1 MRAARLNSYSKKDFQ
16 LSIEQ
21 IEKPTP
27 HAQEVLVKVSMA
39 GVNPLD
45 NMITAGEVKLIVPYK
60 LPITAG
66 NEFVGVIESIG
77 ADVTNYQVG
86 DRIYAR
92 MPLGKIGAFA
102 EYLTIDH
109 KEIAL
114 VPNYLSD
121 EEAAS
126 VPLTALTAYQ
136 ALELLKVK
144 PGKTLFISGGTGGF
158 GAMAIPIAKAFGL
171 KVITNGGLDNKN
183 RVLALGADQFID
195 YKTEDYTK
203 VITDIDYVID
213 TLGGEELIKQFTI
226 LKEGGAIVSLK
237 GGPNH
242 SFAKRMNLS
251 FFKTFLFGMVGRKYD
266 KLASKNN
273 QTYHFI
279 FVKSDGK
286 QLSKISKIFEEKQ
299 IKSSVDKVF
308 DFKDINLA
316 LDKVK
321 NGRSSGKTII
331 KF

>member
-27 HAQEVLVKVSMA
+27 NAQEVLVKVSMA

-60 LPITAG
+60 LPVTAG

-77 ADVTNYQVG
+77 ADVTNYHVG

-171 KVITNGGLDNKN
+171 KVITSGSRDNKK

-195 YKTEDYTK
+195 YKTEDYAK
-203 VITDIDYVID
+203 VLTNIDYVID

-237 GGPNH
+237 GGPNR

-251 FFKTFLFGMVGRKYD
+251 FFKTFLFDVVGRKYD

-273 QTYHFI
+273 QTYHFV

-286 QLSKISKIFEEKQ
+286 QLSEISKIFEEKQ
-299 IKSSVDKVF
+299 IKTSIDKVY

>member
-1 MRAARLNSYSKKDFQ
+1 MRAARLNSYSKKNLQ

-21 IEKPTP
+21 IEKPAP
-27 HAQEVLVKVSMA
+27 KAKEVLVKVSMA

-60 LPITAG
+60 LPVTAG

-77 ADVTNYQVG
+77 TDVKNYHVG

-92 MPLGKIGAFA
+92 MPLDKIGAFA

-203 VITDIDYVID
+203 VLTDIDYVID

-237 GGPNH
+237 GGPNR

-279 FVKSDGK
+279 FVKSDGE
-286 QLSKISKIFEEKQ
+286 QLSKISKVFEEKQ
-299 IKSSVDKVF
+299 IKTSVDKVF

>member
-1 MRAARLNSYSKKDFQ
+1 MRAARLNSYSKKNLQ

-27 HAQEVLVKVSMA
+27 KAKEVLVKVSMA

-60 LPITAG
+60 LPVTAG

-77 ADVTNYQVG
+77 TDVKNYHVG

-92 MPLGKIGAFA
+92 MPLDKIGAFA

-203 VITDIDYVID
+203 VLTDIDYVID

-237 GGPNH
+237 GGPNR

-279 FVKSDGK
+279 FVKSDGE
-286 QLSKISKIFEEKQ
+286 QLSKISKVFEEKQ
-299 IKSSVDKVF
+299 IKTSVDKVF

-316 LDKVK
+316 LDKVQ

>member
-16 LSIEQ
+16 LSIKQ
-21 IEKPTP
+21 IEKPIP
-27 HAQEVLVKVSMA
+27 NAQEVLVKVSMA

-60 LPITAG
+60 LPVTAG
-66 NEFVGVIESIG
+66 NEFVGVIDSIG
-77 ADVTNYQVG
+77 ADVTNYHVG

-171 KVITNGGLDNKN
+171 KVITSGSRDNKK

-195 YKTEDYTK
+195 YNTEDYAK
-203 VITDIDYVID
+203 VLTNIDYVID

-237 GGPNH
+237 GGPNR

-251 FFKTFLFGMVGRKYD
+251 FFKTFLFDVVGRKYD

-273 QTYHFI
+273 QTYHFV

-286 QLSKISKIFEEKQ
+286 QLSEISKIFEEKQ
-299 IKSSVDKVF
+299 IKTSIDKVY

>member
-1 MRAARLNSYSKKDFQ
+1 MRAGRLNSYSKNDLQ

-27 HAQEVLVKVSMA
+27 NAQEVLVKVSMA

-60 LPITAG
+60 LPVTAG

-77 ADVTNYQVG
+77 ADVTNYHVG
-86 DRIYAR
+86 ERIYAR
-92 MPLGKIGAFA
+92 MPLDKIGAFA

-171 KVITNGGLDNKN
+171 KVATSGSRDNKE

-203 VITDIDYVID
+203 VLTDVDYVID

-237 GGPNH
+237 GGPNRR
-242 SFAKRMNLS
+242 FAKRMNLS

-279 FVKSDGK
+279 FVKSDGE

-299 IKSSVDKVF
+299 IKTSVDKVY

>member
-1 MRAARLNSYSKKDFQ
+1 MRAARLNSYSKKNLQ

-27 HAQEVLVKVSMA
+27 KAKEVLVKVSMA

-60 LPITAG
+60 LPVTAG

-77 ADVTNYQVG
+77 TDVKNYHVG

-92 MPLGKIGAFA
+92 MPLDKIGAFA

-203 VITDIDYVID
+203 VLTDIDYVID

-237 GGPNH
+237 GGPNR

-279 FVKSDGK
+279 FVKSDGE
-286 QLSKISKIFEEKQ
+286 QLSKISKVFEEKQ
-299 IKSSVDKVF
+299 IKTSVDKVF

>member
-1 MRAARLNSYSKKDFQ
+1 MRAARLNSYSKKNLQ

-27 HAQEVLVKVSMA
+27 KAKEVLVKVSMA

-60 LPITAG
+60 LPVTAG

-77 ADVTNYQVG
+77 TDVKNYHVG

-92 MPLGKIGAFA
+92 MPLDKIGAFA

-158 GAMAIPIAKAFGL
+158 GAMAIPIAIAFGL

-203 VITDIDYVID
+203 VLTDIDYVID

-237 GGPNH
+237 GGPNR

-279 FVKSDGK
+279 FVKSDGE
-286 QLSKISKIFEEKQ
+286 QLSKISKVFEEKQ
-299 IKSSVDKVF
+299 IKTSVDKVF
-308 DFKDINLA
+308 GFKDINLA

>member
-1 MRAARLNSYSKKDFQ
+1 MRAVRLNSYSQKNLQ

-27 HAQEVLVKVSMA
+27 KAKEVLVKVSMA

-60 LPITAG
+60 LPVTAG

-77 ADVTNYQVG
+77 TDVKNYHVG
-86 DRIYAR
+86 NRIYAR
-92 MPLGKIGAFA
+92 MPLDKIGAFA

-203 VITDIDYVID
+203 VLTDIDYVID

-237 GGPNH
+237 GGPNR

-279 FVKSDGK
+279 FVKSDGE
-286 QLSKISKIFEEKQ
+286 QLSKISKVFEEKQ
-299 IKSSVDKVF
+299 IKTSVDKVF

>member
-21 IEKPTP
+21 IEKPIP
-27 HAQEVLVKVSMA
+27 NAQEVLVKVSMA

-60 LPITAG
+60 LPVTAG

-77 ADVTNYQVG
+77 TDVKNYHVG

-92 MPLGKIGAFA
+92 MPLDKIGAFA
-102 EYLTIDH
+102 EYLTIGH

-183 RVLALGADQFID
+183 RVLALGAEQFID

-203 VITDIDYVID
+203 VLTDIDYVID

-237 GGPNH
+237 GGPNR

-273 QTYHFI
+273 QTYNFI
-279 FVKSDGK
+279 FVKSDGE
-286 QLSKISKIFEEKQ
+286 QLSKISKVFEEKQ
-299 IKSSVDKVF
+299 IKTSVDKVF

>member
-1 MRAARLNSYSKKDFQ
+1 M
-16 LSIEQ
+16 
-21 IEKPTP
+21 
-27 HAQEVLVKVSMA
+27 
-39 GVNPLD
+39 PLD
-45 NMITAGEVKLIVPYK
+45 
-60 LPITAG
+60 
-66 NEFVGVIESIG
+66 
-77 ADVTNYQVG
+77 
-86 DRIYAR
+86 
-92 MPLGKIGAFA
+92 KIGAFA
-102 EYLTIDH
+102 EYLTIDQN
-109 KEIAL
+109 EIAL
-114 VPNYLSD
+114 VPRYLSD

-136 ALELLKVK
+136 ALELLNVK

-203 VITDIDYVID
+203 VLTDIDYVID

-237 GGPNH
+237 GGPNR

-279 FVKSDGK
+279 FVKSNGK
-286 QLSKISKIFEEKQ
+286 QLSNISKIFEEKQ
-299 IKSSVDKVF
+299 IKTSVDKVF

>member
-1 MRAARLNSYSKKDFQ
+1 MKAARLNSYSNKNLQ

-21 IEKPTP
+21 IEKPIP
-27 HAQEVLVKVSMA
+27 KVQEVLVKVSMA

-77 ADVTNYQVG
+77 KDVTNYNVG
-86 DRIYAR
+86 ERVYAR
-92 MPLGKIGAFA
+92 LPLNKIGAFA

-114 VPNYLSD
+114 VPDYLSD

-144 PGKTLFISGGTGGF
+144 PGKTIFISGGTGGF

-171 KVITNGGLDNKN
+171 KVITNGGIDNKK

-195 YKTEDYTK
+195 YKTEDYAK
-203 VITDIDYVID
+203 ILTDIDYVID

-237 GGPNH
+237 GGPNR

-266 KLASKNN
+266 KLAAQNN

-299 IKSSVDKVF
+299 IRASVDKVF

>member
-1 MRAARLNSYSKKDFQ
+1 MRAARLNSYSKKNLQ

-27 HAQEVLVKVSMA
+27 KAKEVLVKVSMA

-60 LPITAG
+60 LPVTAG

-77 ADVTNYQVG
+77 TDVKNYHVG

-92 MPLGKIGAFA
+92 IPLDKIGAFA

-195 YKTEDYTK
+195 YKTDDYTK
-203 VITDIDYVID
+203 VLTDIDYVID

-237 GGPNH
+237 GGPNR

-279 FVKSDGK
+279 FVKSDGE
-286 QLSKISKIFEEKQ
+286 QLSKISKVFEEKQ
-299 IKSSVDKVF
+299 IKTSVDKVF